1 MRPLDT
7 VLVDVPLG
15 EAGEDLLERHAA
27 LEPGESGTQAEVQ
40 PEAERQV
47 LAVVAADVETVG
59 IGVSP
64 LVAVGRSDDEELV
77 DVSPQRCHVVPDR
90 SDWPSTAS

>member
-15 EAGEDLLERHAA
+15 EPGEDLLQRHAA
-27 LEPGESGTQAEVQ
+27 LEAGERGTQTEVQ

-47 LAVVAADVETVG
+47 LAEVAADVEPVG

-64 LVAVGRSDDEELV
+64 SSRLAE
-77 DVSPQRCHVVPDR
+77 
-90 SDWPSTAS
+90 